1 MGFGSILV
9 LFIVPWLDSSKIKS
23 ANYRP
28 LYRIFYGIFLISC
41 LALGWAGQEVP
52 EGTPLMVSRIA
63 TTYYFAFFL
72 LIMPLLGKFE
82 ISVPIPRKII
92 DSPNIKHKLKS
103 LILVIT
109 CVSSINIASISYAND
124 SVKIPKQN
132 WSFENL
138 FTSKFDKSAL
148 QRGFQVYN
156 EVCST
161 CHQMTFLSYRNLQ
174 GMGYSDDVIK
184 AFAAEGIVIDG
195 PDDEGEMFE
204 RAGRASDKFQKPYP
218 NEQAARASNNGAY
231 PVDLSLITS
240 ARNQGPD
247 YVFALLTGYNTCPDD
262 FQLYPGMI
270 YNEYFPGK
278 QIAMPPPL
286 SDDIIEY
293 QDGTPATVEQMAKDV
308 TEFLFWAANPHMEE
322 RKSIGIKVIIFLF
335 IFSTIMYLVNTEI
348 WKNIKK

>member
-1 MGFGSILV
+1 
-9 LFIVPWLDSSKIKS
+9 
-23 ANYRP
+23 
-28 LYRIFYGIFLISC
+28 
-41 LALGWAGQEVP
+41 
-52 EGTPLMVSRIA
+52 
-63 TTYYFAFFL
+63 
-72 LIMPLLGKFE
+72 MPLLGKFE
-82 ISVPIPRKII
+82 ISVPLPDMSKI
-92 DSPNIKHKLKS
+92 KS
-103 LILVIT
+103 LILVGT
-109 CVSSINIASISYAND
+109 CVSSISIASNSYANANE
-124 SVKIPKQN
+124 SISIPKQN
-132 WSFENL
+132 WGFESL

-148 QRGFQVYN
+148 QRGFQVYK

-184 AFAAEGIVIDG
+184 AFAAEGVVIDG

-204 RAGRASDKFQKPYP
+204 RPGRPSDKFQKPYP
-218 NEQAARASNNGAY
+218 NEQAARAANNGAY

-247 YVFALLTGYNTCPDD
+247 YVFALLTGYNTCPED

-308 TEFLFWAANPHMEE
+308 TEFLFWATNPHMEE
-322 RKSIGIKVIIFLF
+322 RKDTGIKAMLFLF
-335 IFSTIMYLVNTEI
+335 IFTFIMYFANRKI
-348 WKNIKK
+348 WSDIKK